1 MLKNNSTLLAL
12 ILAITAA
19 VSAQAQTSARPEIL
33 TLFTTPQER
42 GLIDR
47 NRYRVTSPKA
57 DTTVEAAAP
66 KQQKKILMQDIVLNV
81 KLNGVSL
88 DKSGQGIAWLNGKA
102 YENGGK
108 LEDGS
113 KIYISGTLNAKV
125 QIKTPD
131 GKYHSLVTGEQREIK
146 YRKAIQG

>member
-1 MLKNNSTLLAL
+1 MLKNNPTLTAL

-19 VSAQAQTSARPEIL
+19 ASAQAQTSARPEIL

-42 GLIDR
+42 DLIDR

-57 DTTVEAAAP
+57 DTSVKAAAP
-66 KQQKKILMQDIVLNV
+66 VEQKKILMQDVVLNI

-88 DKSGQGIAWLNGKA
+88 DQSGQGIAWLNGNA
-102 YENGGK
+102 YENGAK

-113 KIYISGTLNAKV
+113 KVYISGTLNAKV

-131 GKYHSLVTGEQREIK
+131 GKYHSLVTGEEREIK
-146 YRKAIQG
+146 YSKAIEG

>member
-1 MLKNNSTLLAL
+1 MLKNNITLFAL
-12 ILAITAA
+12 IIAA
-19 VSAQAQTSARPEIL
+19 ASAQAQTSARPEIL

-42 GLIDR
+42 DLIDR
-47 NRYRVTSPKA
+47 NRYRITPQKV

-66 KQQKKILMQDIVLNV
+66 IEQKKVLMQDVVLSI

-113 KIYISGTLNAKV
+113 QVFISGTLNARV
-125 QIKTPD
+125 QLKTPD
-131 GKYHSLVTGEQREIK
+131 GKYHRLVTGESSEIK
-146 YRKAIQG
+146 YSKAIEG